1 MDEYADDATAAPVEG
16 EAMSGMATEHGGREP
31 DEAEKKLVSKLTKRI
46 LADRAHH
53 KKAFERMREDMEI
66 ARRGAPKNWPENSY
80 VANITGRHI
89 NQKTAAL
96 YAKNPKAVA
105 RRRERL
111 DFRIW
116 DESEQTLMQALQ
128 IAMTAP
134 PAPMQVDPMT
144 GMAAPMVDP
153 MVQQAQALI
162 QDYQQGMTR
171 RQQTEK
177 IGKTLELVYD
187 YFMKEQTPVDFKT
200 SMKQLVRRAGTCSVG
215 YLKLGFQREFD
226 KDPTVA
232 ERLADFQQQLLYIQH
247 LAQDVQ
253 EGEPDEAMLS
263 QRELELAMKSLQEQE
278 YVLIREGL
286 VFDFPDSTRVI
297 PDKMTRNLTGF
308 VGARWLTVEYLYTH
322 EEVERIFG
330 VDLKDG
336 CATYSDDGSI
346 RTDPDQSTMK
356 FGEDDEDEGM
366 VCVWEHY
373 DRQAGTVYVLADGH
387 KGFLKEPGAPDVYV
401 EDFWPIFALTFNEVE
416 NPKHLFPPSDVRL
429 MLHMQNEYNR
439 SRQGKREHR
448 IAARP
453 RFAILA
459 GALDDEGKV
468 KLRDAGPFEAVELNL
483 SAVDNDIAKA
493 IQPIQIPGVDPN
505 LYDVNEIMTDIQ
517 LVVGSQEAT
526 FGATAGA
533 TATESGIA
541 ESSRVASVDSSVD
554 ELDAFLSRVAR
565 AAGQVLLRE
574 MSQEQ
579 VIKIAGDGALW
590 PQMTLEDI
598 AAELYLEIEAGSSGK
613 PNQVQEIR
621 NWKEM
626 LPFLIQ
632 MPGIDP
638 VELVRESLRRLDDKL
653 DLTRLIKP
661 DAMAIV
667 AMNRMSGATPAPGA
681 MPEDQGG
688 AGADNTSVPG
698 GPTGSDAP
706 GTNNQQA
713 IM

>member
-1 MDEYADDATAAPVEG
+1 MDDYTDDAMAAPVEYG
-16 EAMSGMATEHGGREP
+16 GMSGMATDPAGREP
-31 DEAEKKLVSKLTKRI
+31 DEAEKKLVGKLTKRI
-46 LADRAHH
+46 LADRSHH

-66 ARRGAPKNWPENSY
+66 ARRGAPKGWPESSY

-116 DESEQTLMQALQ
+116 DEDNQSLMMALQ
-128 IAMTAP
+128 TAMTAP
-134 PAPMQVDPMT
+134 PPAMQVDPMS
-144 GMAAPMVDP
+144 GMAMPIVDP
-153 MVQQAQALI
+153 LVQQAQALI
-162 QDYQQGMTR
+162 QDYQQGMMR
-171 RQQTEK
+171 RQQVEK
-177 IGKTLELVYD
+177 IGKTLELLYD

-200 SMKQLVRRAGTCSVG
+200 SMKQLVRRAGTCCVG

-226 KDPTVA
+226 KDPTVT
-232 ERLADFQQQLLYIQH
+232 ERLADFQQQLLYIQQ
-247 LAQDVQ
+247 LEKDSQ
-253 EGEPDEAMLS
+253 EGDPEKRMVK
-263 QRELELAMKSLQEQE
+263 QRELELAVKSLQEQE

-330 VDLKDG
+330 VNLKAG

-346 RTDPDQSTMK
+346 RTDPEQSTMK
-356 FGEDDEDEGM
+356 FGDDDEDDGM

-373 DRQAGTVYVLADGH
+373 DRQAGLVYILADGH
-387 KGFLKEPGAPDVYV
+387 HGFLKEPGAPDIYV
-401 EDFWPIFALTFNEVE
+401 EDFWPVFALTFNEVE

-429 MLHMQNEYNR
+429 MLDMQNEYNR

-459 GALDDEGKV
+459 GALDDDGKI

-483 SAVDNDIAKA
+483 SAVDNDISKA
-493 IQPIQIPGVDPN
+493 IQSIQIPGVDPN
-505 LYDVNEIMTDIQ
+505 LYDTNEIMSDIQ
-517 LVVGSQEAT
+517 YVVGSQEAT
-526 FGATAGA
+526 FGSTAGA

-554 ELDAFLSRVAR
+554 DLDAFLTRVAR

-579 VIKIAGDGALW
+579 VIKIAGEGALW

-598 AAELYLEIEAGSSGK
+598 ATELYLEIEAGSSGK

-632 MPGIDP
+632 MPGIDN
-638 VELVRESLRRLDDKL
+638 VEMAKETLRRLDDKL

-698 GPTGSDAP
+698 GPTGSVAP
-706 GTNNQQA
+706 GGNNQQA